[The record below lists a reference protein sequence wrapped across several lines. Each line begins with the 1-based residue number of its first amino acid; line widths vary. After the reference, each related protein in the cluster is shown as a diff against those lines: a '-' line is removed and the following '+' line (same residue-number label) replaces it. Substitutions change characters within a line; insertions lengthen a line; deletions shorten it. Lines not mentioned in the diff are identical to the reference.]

1 MINNPRTCPESLT
14 HPLQGVRKISDQH
27 DLGTGPLRAGVH
39 AGETYDGVERGLL
52 GYFVNASIENQ
63 FQFIMRE
70 WMNNYEFVGGTR
82 LDPHAKGVIT
92 GTNNPGASVFEIRRP
107 GRRAPAA
114 DHRFREL
121 RDNASGGLLL
131 SAQPHR
137 AAVHRTTVVTS
148 WPPDRCLDT
157 GGWLAWSMRRGD
169 GDATQQFARVRPA
182 HLRRGTCDG

>member
-1 MINNPRTCPESLT
+1 MSPSLAPAAPLEAFIDYQTHHKLHDQQPENLSRMLDT

-82 LDPHAKGVIT
+82 LDPHAECVIT
-92 GTNNPGASVFEIRRP
+92 GTNNPGGQRVRDPPA
-107 GRRAPAA
+107 GRRTPAA
-114 DHRFREL
+114 ITGFR
-121 RDNASGGLLL
+121 NFATT
-131 SAQPHR
+131 R
-137 AAVHRTTVVTS
+137 AAAYCFLPSLTALRFIA
-148 WPPDRCLDT
+148 
-157 GGWLAWSMRRGD
+157 GLA
-169 GDATQQFARVRPA
+169 
-182 HLRRGTCDG
+182 

>member
-107 GRRAPAA
+107 GGVPRC
-114 DHRFREL
+114 DHWLREFR
-121 RDNASGGLLL
+121 DDASGGLLL
-131 SAQPHR
+131 PAQPHR
-137 AAVHRTTVVTS
+137 AAVHRRACVT
-148 WPPDRCLDT
+148 
-157 GGWLAWSMRRGD
+157 
-169 GDATQQFARVRPA
+169 
-182 HLRRGTCDG
+182 

>member
-14 HPLQGVRKISDQH
+14 HPLHGVRKISDQH

-92 GTNNPGASVFEIRRP
+92 GTNNPGGQCVRDPPA
-107 GRRAPAA
+107 GRRTPAA
-114 DHRFREL
+114 ITGFG
-121 RDNASGGLLL
+121 NFATT
-131 SAQPHR
+131 R
-137 AAVHRTTVVTS
+137 AAAYWFLPSLTALRFIA
-148 WPPDRCLDT
+148 
-157 GGWLAWSMRRGD
+157 GLA
-169 GDATQQFARVRPA
+169 
-182 HLRRGTCDG
+182 

>member
-14 HPLQGVRKISDQH
+14 HPLQGVRRISDQH

-92 GTNNPGASVFEIRRP
+92 GTNNPRP
-107 GRRAPAA
+107 ACSRSAGRAA
-114 DHRFREL
+114 YPRCDHRLREFR
-121 RDNASGGLLL
+121 DDASGGLLL
-131 SAQPHR
+131 PARPHR
-137 AAVHRTTVVTS
+137 AAVHRRACVT
-148 WPPDRCLDT
+148 
-157 GGWLAWSMRRGD
+157 
-169 GDATQQFARVRPA
+169 
-182 HLRRGTCDG
+182 